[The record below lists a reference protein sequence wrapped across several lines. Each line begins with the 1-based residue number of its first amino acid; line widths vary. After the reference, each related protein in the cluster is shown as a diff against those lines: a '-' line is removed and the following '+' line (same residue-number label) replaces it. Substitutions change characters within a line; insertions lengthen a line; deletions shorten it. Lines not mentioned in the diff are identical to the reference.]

1 MGLEVLQAVKSQG
14 TGSESA
20 PIAPKLAVEQST
32 AGQY

>member
-14 TGSESA
+14 TGPEGA
-20 PIAPKLAVEQST
+20 PIDPKLAVEQST